1 MQVAV
6 FGRGFPSYAREN
18 IATMFSKFSAM
29 NVDVLIYE
37 PLYEFLQKETGL
49 RPPVSGKFRGPED
62 LPADTDFLFSLGGD
76 GTFLETVKLVKD
88 SGIPVLGV
96 NIGRLGFL
104 SYISQENLEESLD
117 SVFSGRFDIEER
129 MLLKVEVLGGKPDQG
144 GGNGTGGG
152 NDPGEG
158 NGPVNA
164 GITDSGLAL
173 NEVRLYK
180 NSGSLITIHV
190 KVNDEFLSSYWA
202 DGLLLSTPTGSTAYN
217 LSVGGP
223 IVVPESNSLI
233 LSPIAPHNLTVR
245 PLVLPD
251 SAVLEMSVDTRD
263 ERYQMAMDSNTVDVD
278 VGTTVRVSKARQSL
292 RMIRIE
298 NISFYSTLRNKLMW
312 GADKRN

>member
-6 FGRGFPSYAREN
+6 YGRNLPSYAREN
-18 IATMFSKFSAM
+18 IATMFSKFQMLNA
-29 NVDVLIYE
+29 DVWIYE
-37 PLYEFLQKETGL
+37 PLYEYMQKETGL
-49 RPPVSGKFRGPED
+49 RPKVAGLFTDKTN
-62 LPADTDFLFSLGGD
+62 LPGDVDFLFSLGGD
-76 GTFLETVKLVKD
+76 GTFLETVGLVKD

-104 SYISQENLEESLD
+104 SYISQENMEESLD
-117 SVFSGRFDIEER
+117 SLFSGNFDIEER
-129 MLLKVEVLGGKPDQG
+129 MLLKVECSGMDLGD
-144 GGNGTGGG
+144 TGY
-152 NDPGEG
+152 
-158 NGPVNA
+158 
-164 GITDSGLAL
+164 AL

-190 KVNDEFLSSYWA
+190 KINDEFLSAYWA

-223 IVVPESNSLI
+223 IVVPQSRTLI

-251 SAVLEMSVDTRD
+251 SAVLKLSVDTRD
-263 ERYQMAMDSNTVDVD
+263 PQFQLAMDSHSVDLEVN
-278 VGTTVRVSKARQSL
+278 TTVTIRKAEETL
-292 RMIRIE
+292 KMIRIE

-312 GADKRN
+312 GADRRN

>member
-6 FGRGFPSYAREN
+6 FGRNFPSYAREN
-18 IATMFSKFSAM
+18 IATMFSKFSM
-29 NVDVLIYE
+29 LNVDVWVFE
-37 PLYEFLQKETGL
+37 PLFEFLQKKTGL
-49 RPPVSGKFRGPED
+49 RPKVAGLFTD
-62 LPADTDFLFSLGGD
+62 HTNLPKELDFLFSLGGD
-76 GTFLETVKLVKD
+76 GTFLETVNLVRE

-104 SYISQENLEESLD
+104 SYISQENLAESLE
-117 SVFSGRFDIEER
+117 SVFSGNYDIEER
-129 MLLKVEVLGGKPDQG
+129 MLLKVEVS
-144 GGNGTGGG
+144 GNTP
-152 NDPGEG
+152 NDLD
-158 NGPVNA
+158 V
-164 GITDSGLAL
+164 AL
-173 NEVRLYK
+173 NEVRIYK

-190 KVNDEFLSSYWA
+190 KVNDEFLSAYWA

-223 IVVPESNSLI
+223 IVVPESNSFV

-251 SAVLEMSVDTRD
+251 SAILQLSVDTRD
-263 ERYQMAMDSNTVDVD
+263 PQFQLALDSRTIDLDVD
-278 VGTTVRVSKARQSL
+278 TTVTIKKADFTL
-292 RMIRIE
+292 KMVRIE

>member
-6 FGRGFPSYAREN
+6 FGRTFPSYAREN
-18 IATMFSKFSAM
+18 IATMFSKFNM
-29 NVDVLIYE
+29 LNVDVWVFE
-37 PLYEFLQKETGL
+37 PLFEFLQKKTGL
-49 RPPVSGKFRGPED
+49 RPKVAGLFTSHDD
-62 LPADTDFLFSLGGD
+62 LPRGLDFLFSLGGD
-76 GTFLETVKLVKD
+76 GTFLETVNLVRE

-104 SYISQENLEESLD
+104 SYISQENMAESLE
-117 SVFSGRFDIEER
+117 SVFSGNFDIEER
-129 MLLKVEVLGGKPDQG
+129 MLLKVEV
-144 GGNGTGGG
+144 
-152 NDPGEG
+152 PG
-158 NGPVNA
+158 VDLDDMA
-164 GITDSGLAL
+164 VAL
-173 NEVRLYK
+173 NEVRIHK

-190 KVNDEFLSSYWA
+190 KINDEFLSAYWA

-223 IVVPESNSLI
+223 IVVPESNSLV

-251 SAVLEMSVDTRD
+251 SAVLQLSVDTRD
-263 ERYQMAMDSNTVDVD
+263 PQFQLAMDSRTIDLDVD
-278 VGTTVRVSKARQSL
+278 ATVTVRRADYSL
-292 RMIRIE
+292 KMIRIE

>member
-6 FGRGFPSYAREN
+6 FGRNFPSYAREN
-18 IATMFSKFSAM
+18 IATMFSKFSM
-29 NVDVLIYE
+29 LNVDVWVFE
-37 PLYEFLQKETGL
+37 PLYEFLQKKTGL
-49 RPPVSGKFRGPED
+49 RPKVAGLYTDHTD
-62 LPADTDFLFSLGGD
+62 LPKDLDFLFSLGGD
-76 GTFLETVKLVKD
+76 GTFLETVTLVRE

-104 SYISQENLEESLD
+104 SYISQENLSESLE
-117 SVFSGRFDIEER
+117 SVFSGNFDIEER
-129 MLLKVEVLGGKPDQG
+129 MLLKVEASGIAM
-144 GGNGTGGG
+144 
-152 NDPGEG
+152 NDL
-158 NGPVNA
+158 NV
-164 GITDSGLAL
+164 AL
-173 NEVRLYK
+173 NEVRIYK

-190 KVNDEFLSSYWA
+190 KVNEEFLSAYWA

-223 IVVPESNSLI
+223 IVVPESNSFV

-251 SAVLEMSVDTRD
+251 SAVLQFSVDTRD
-263 ERYQMAMDSNTVDVD
+263 PEFQLALDSRTIDLD
-278 VGTTVRVSKARQSL
+278 AETTVTVRKADYTL
-292 RMIRIE
+292 KMIRIE

>member
-6 FGRGFPSYAREN
+6 YGRNFPSYAREN
-18 IATMFSKFSAM
+18 IATMFSKFQKL
-29 NVDVLIYE
+29 NTDVWIFE
-37 PLYEFLQKETGL
+37 PLYEFLQTKTGL
-49 RPPVSGKFRGPED
+49 RPRVAGLFSDKTD
-62 LPADTDFLFSLGGD
+62 LPSDIDFLFSLGGD
-76 GTFLETVKLVKD
+76 GTFLETVNLVKE

-104 SYISQENLEESLD
+104 SYISQENMEESLE
-117 SVFSGRFDIEER
+117 SVFSGKYDIEER
-129 MLLKVEVLGGKPDQG
+129 MLLKVETSNGDLK
-144 GGNGTGGG
+144 GNG
-152 NDPGEG
+152 
-158 NGPVNA
+158 
-164 GITDSGLAL
+164 IAL
-173 NEVRLYK
+173 NEARLYK

-190 KVNDEFLSSYWA
+190 RVNDEFLSAYWA

-223 IVVPESNSLI
+223 IMVPQSRSLI

-251 SAVLEMSVDTRD
+251 TAVLQLSVDSRD
-263 ERYQMAMDSNTVDVD
+263 SQFQLAVDSHSIDLD
-278 VGTTVRVSKARQSL
+278 VGTTVTICKAEETL
-292 RMIRIE
+292 KMIRIE

>member
-6 FGRGFPSYAREN
+6 FGRNFPSYAREN
-18 IATMFSKFSAM
+18 IATMFSKFSAL
-29 NVDVLIYE
+29 NVDVWIFE
-37 PLYEFLQKETGL
+37 PLYEFLQKKTGL
-49 RPPVSGKFRGPED
+49 RPKVAGLFTDHSS
-62 LPADTDFLFSLGGD
+62 LPKELDFMFSLGGD
-76 GTFLETVKLVKD
+76 GTFLETVNLVRD
-88 SGIPVLGV
+88 SGIPLLGV

-104 SYISQENLEESLD
+104 SYISQENLTESLE
-117 SVFSGRFDIEER
+117 SVFSGKYDIEER
-129 MLLKVEVLGGKPDQG
+129 MLLKVEAS
-144 GGNGTGGG
+144 GTSL
-152 NDPGEG
+152 NDLD
-158 NGPVNA
+158 V
-164 GITDSGLAL
+164 AL

-190 KVNDEFLSSYWA
+190 KVNDEFLSAYWA

-223 IVVPESNSLI
+223 IVVPEASSFV

-251 SAVLEMSVDTRD
+251 SAVLKLSVDTRD
-263 ERYQMAMDSNTVDVD
+263 PQFQMALDSRTIDLDVD
-278 VGTTVRVSKARQSL
+278 TIVTIRKADYTL
-292 RMIRIE
+292 KMIRIE

>member
-1 MQVAV
+1 
-6 FGRGFPSYAREN
+6 
-18 IATMFSKFSAM
+18 MFSKFQTL
-29 NVDVLIYE
+29 NTDVWIFK
-37 PLYEFLQKETGL
+37 PLYEFLQKKAGL
-49 RPPVSGKFRGPED
+49 RPRVAGLFTSHTD
-62 LPADTDFLFSLGGD
+62 LPADVDFLFSLGGD
-76 GTFLETVKLVKD
+76 GTFLETVNLVKD

-129 MLLKVEVLGGKPDQG
+129 MLLKVETSDGKLDGPD
-144 GGNGTGGG
+144 
-152 NDPGEG
+152 
-158 NGPVNA
+158 
-164 GITDSGLAL
+164 IAL
-173 NEVRLYK
+173 NEVRIYK
-180 NSGSLITIHV
+180 TGGSLITIHV
-190 KVNDEFLSSYWA
+190 RVNDEFLSAYWA

-223 IVVPESNSLI
+223 IVVPESRSLI

-251 SAVLEMSVDTRD
+251 TAVLKLSVDTRD
-263 ERYQMAMDSNTVDVD
+263 PQYQLAVDSLSEDLD
-278 VGTTVRVSKARQSL
+278 VGTTVTVRRADTTLK
-292 RMIRIE
+292 MIRIE